1 MGHADNRATAHPTAA
16 AREPSALEG
25 VKVRE
30 VAGVFRAR
38 EDIDKAVDTLLLAGF
53 DQSDIDLMA
62 TADAVKEKLGGIY
75 LSAEELAHDPRVP
88 RRAYIAREGVRTALG
103 FVAGILTYVGATAAA
118 LGVVASGGALAASL
132 AAASAGAAAGGGVG
146 VLIAKLIGSTQ
157 AKELET
163 QMELGGLVLW
173 VRVRSPEREATTQ
186 KILHDHGADAVHVH
200 EIEIE
205 KRLEDIPLSSL
216 RPDPWLG
223 DERLGEV

>member
-38 EDIDKAVDTLLLAGF
+38 EEIDKAVDALRLAGF

-62 TADAVKEKLGGIY
+62 TADAVKETLGGIY
-75 LSAEELAHDPRVP
+75 LSAEELADDPRVP

-103 FVAGILTYVGATAAA
+103 LVAGILTYVGATAAA
-118 LGVVASGGALAASL
+118 LGVV
-132 AAASAGAAAGGGVG
+132 G
-146 VLIAKLIGSTQ
+146 VLIAKLIGSSL

-173 VRVRSPEREATTQ
+173 VRVRSPEREETAQ

-205 KRLEDIPLSSL
+205 KRLEDIPLSSM